1 MSLARGRPSVP
12 DKQPAA
18 FAFDEGNL
26 ETARTVIARYPEGR
40 AASAVMPLLD
50 LAQRQ
55 EGWVSVAAMD
65 TVAAMLAMPPVRVY
79 EVATFYTMFNLE
91 PVGEHLVQVCT
102 TTPCML
108 RDSDSIVE
116 ACRGHLGIDFGE
128 TTADGRFT
136 LKEVEC
142 LGACV
147 NAPMVQINDDYYEDL
162 DAARMVAIL
171 EALGRG
177 ETPRPGPQCG
187 RRSSE
192 PESGARTLQGSAAR
206 C

>member
-1 MSLARGRPSVP
+1 MSLARGRPSALEH
-12 DKQPAA
+12 QPKS
-18 FAFDEGNL
+18 FAF
-26 ETARTVIARYPEGR
+26 TAENAEKAKAVIAKYPEGR
-40 AASAVMPLLD
+40 QQSAVMPLLD

-55 EGWVSVAAMD
+55 ETWVSVAAMD
-65 TVAAMLAMPPVRVY
+65 VIADMLDMPAIRVY

-91 PVGEHLVQVCT
+91 PVGEFLVQVCT

-108 RDSDSIVE
+108 RDSDSIMD
-116 ACRGHLGIDFGE
+116 ACQKHLGIGCDE
-128 TTADGRFT
+128 TTSDGQFT

-162 DAARMVAIL
+162 DGEKMVSL
-171 EALGRG
+171 LNALRDGK
-177 ETPRPGPQCG
+177 RPPMGPQNS

-192 PESGARTLQGSAAR
+192 PETGATTLQGEG
-206 C
+206 